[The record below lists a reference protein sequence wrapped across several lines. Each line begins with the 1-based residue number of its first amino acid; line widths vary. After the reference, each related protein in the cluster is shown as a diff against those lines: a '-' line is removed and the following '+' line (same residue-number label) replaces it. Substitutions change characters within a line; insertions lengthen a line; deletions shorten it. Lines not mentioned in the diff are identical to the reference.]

1 MVNAV
6 GKVHRHVK
14 MKLPFTKPRHLL
26 VVLLWFFFLFSAIM
40 SSSFPNILATS
51 QPSTTFSDIINNSN
65 LVNNISNNTG
75 DSVYSQVA
83 SSGHNIYVVWEDNA
97 FSRDAHNYDI
107 LFAKSAARAQAVNKQ
122 IDDKVFESKERVIV
136 NLSNNTGAS
145 QHPQIATTDN
155 NIYVVWEDNTYSN
168 KEILFTK
175 STDGGNSFGHVVN
188 LSNTLGDSYN
198 EEISAFGDNVYVVW
212 QEHDDLGVKTSIFF
226 KASSDGGAT
235 FGDSVKLSDN
245 AVVSSYPKVAAGGN
259 NVAYVVWNVEQE
271 DAQNNNDS
279 NTTRYDGG
287 GGGRTGGILFTKS
300 INSGDSFSEIRKLN
314 ALEKFGEPQIIAS
327 QKDVYIVWSEIEP
340 SHPSSLLF
348 SGRNV
353 ATNANENNNDPK
365 GSIFFVKSSDNANT
379 FTNPILIAENV
390 INPSNVEIS
399 EAANSLYVAWQG
411 KAPDGN
417 SQKLNDEEIFFKT
430 SPNKGDNFE
439 GSATINLSHNLG
451 VSECPSIALF
461 GHNAYVAW
469 EDYSLGNHEIFF
481 TKRMA

>member
-26 VVLLWFFFLFSAIM
+26 VVLLWFFFLFSVIM
-40 SSSFPNILATS
+40 STSFPNILATS

-83 SSGHNIYVVWEDNA
+83 SSGHNIYVVWEDNT
-97 FSRDAHNYDI
+97 FSTDAHNYDI

-175 STDGGNSFGHVVN
+175 STDGGNSFGHVLN

-212 QEHDDLGVKTSIFF
+212 QEHDDLGEKTSIFF
-226 KASSDGGAT
+226 KASSDGGAD
-235 FGDSVKLSDN
+235 F
-245 AVVSSYPKVAAGGN
+245 
-259 NVAYVVWNVEQE
+259 W
-271 DAQNNNDS
+271 
-279 NTTRYDGG
+279 
-287 GGGRTGGILFTKS
+287 
-300 INSGDSFSEIRKLN
+300 
-314 ALEKFGEPQIIAS
+314 
-327 QKDVYIVWSEIEP
+327 
-340 SHPSSLLF
+340 
-348 SGRNV
+348 
-353 ATNANENNNDPK
+353 
-365 GSIFFVKSSDNANT
+365 
-379 FTNPILIAENV
+379 
-390 INPSNVEIS
+390 
-399 EAANSLYVAWQG
+399 
-411 KAPDGN
+411 
-417 SQKLNDEEIFFKT
+417 
-430 SPNKGDNFE
+430 
-439 GSATINLSHNLG
+439 
-451 VSECPSIALF
+451 
-461 GHNAYVAW
+461 
-469 EDYSLGNHEIFF
+469 
-481 TKRMA
+481 

>member
-175 STDGGNSFGHVVN
+175 STDGGISFGHVLN

-198 EEISAFGDNVYVVW
+198 EEISAFGDNVYVV
-212 QEHDDLGVKTSIFF
+212 
-226 KASSDGGAT
+226 
-235 FGDSVKLSDN
+235 
-245 AVVSSYPKVAAGGN
+245 
-259 NVAYVVWNVEQE
+259 
-271 DAQNNNDS
+271 
-279 NTTRYDGG
+279 
-287 GGGRTGGILFTKS
+287 
-300 INSGDSFSEIRKLN
+300 
-314 ALEKFGEPQIIAS
+314 
-327 QKDVYIVWSEIEP
+327 
-340 SHPSSLLF
+340 
-348 SGRNV
+348 
-353 ATNANENNNDPK
+353 
-365 GSIFFVKSSDNANT
+365 
-379 FTNPILIAENV
+379 
-390 INPSNVEIS
+390 
-399 EAANSLYVAWQG
+399 
-411 KAPDGN
+411 
-417 SQKLNDEEIFFKT
+417 
-430 SPNKGDNFE
+430 
-439 GSATINLSHNLG
+439 
-451 VSECPSIALF
+451 
-461 GHNAYVAW
+461 
-469 EDYSLGNHEIFF
+469 
-481 TKRMA
+481 

>member
-1 MVNAV
+1 
-6 GKVHRHVK
+6 
-14 MKLPFTKPRHLL
+14 MKLPFTKPRPLL
-26 VVLLWFFFLFSAIM
+26 VVLLWFFYLFSAII
-40 SSSFPNILATS
+40 SSSFSNILASS
-51 QPSTTFSDIINNSN
+51 QPRPSTTSSDIISNSYV
-65 LVNNISNNTG
+65 VNNISNNTG
-75 DSVYSQVA
+75 DSVYSQIA
-83 SSGHNIYVVWEDNA
+83 SSGHNIYVVWEDNT
-97 FSRDAHNYDI
+97 FSTDAHNYDI
-107 LFAKSAARAQAVNKQ
+107 LFAKSAAQAQAVNKES
-122 IDDKVFESKERVIV
+122 DDNIFESKDRVIV

-168 KEILFTK
+168 KEILFSK
-175 STDGGNSFGHVVN
+175 STDGGNTFGHVLN

-212 QEHDDLGVKTSIFF
+212 QEHDGFGEKTSIFF

-235 FGDSVKLSDN
+235 FGASVKISDN
-245 AVVSSYPKVAAGGN
+245 AVVSSYPKVAAAG

-279 NTTRYDGG
+279 DSNTTRHD
-287 GGGRTGGILFTKS
+287 GGGRTGGIFFTKS
-300 INSGDSFSEIRKLN
+300 INNGDSFNEISKLDV
-314 ALEKFGEPQIIAS
+314 LEKFGEPQIIAF
-327 QKDVYIVWSEIEP
+327 QNDVYIVWSEIEP
-340 SHPSSLLF
+340 SRPSSIR
-348 SGRNV
+348 SV
-353 ATNANENNNDPK
+353 TTNASENNSDPK
-365 GSIFFVKSSDNANT
+365 GSILFVKSSDNAAT

-390 INPSNVEIS
+390 INPSNVEIA

-417 SQKLNDEEIFFKT
+417 DQKLNDEEIFFKT
-430 SPNKGDNFE
+430 SPNKGENFV

-481 TKRMA
+481 TKTMA

>member
-1 MVNAV
+1 
-6 GKVHRHVK
+6 
-14 MKLPFTKPRHLL
+14 MKLPFTKLHPLL
-26 VVLLWFFFLFSAIM
+26 VVWYWFIFLFSAII
-40 SSSFPNILATS
+40 SSSFSNILASS
-51 QPSTTFSDIINNSN
+51 QPRPSTTLSDIISNSN

-83 SSGHNIYVVWEDNA
+83 SSGHNIYVVWEDNTFLA
-97 FSRDAHNYDI
+97 DAQNYDI
-107 LFAKSAARAQAVNKQ
+107 LFARSAAQEQSVNKQ
-122 IDDKVFESKERVIV
+122 SDDNIFESKDRVIV

-175 STDGGNSFGHVVN
+175 STDGGNSFGHVLN

-212 QEHDDLGVKTSIFF
+212 QEHDGLGEKTSIFF

-235 FGDSVKLSDN
+235 FGASVKISDN
-245 AVVSSYPKVAAGGN
+245 AAVSSYPKVAAAGN

-287 GGGRTGGILFTKS
+287 GGRTGGIFFTKS
-300 INSGDSFSEIRKLN
+300 INNGDSFSEIRKLN
-314 ALEKFGEPQIIAS
+314 AGEKFGEPQIIAS

-340 SHPSSLLF
+340 SRPSSLL
-348 SGRNV
+348 SSSRSV
-353 ATNANENNNDPK
+353 TTNATENNNDPK
-365 GSIFFVKSSDNANT
+365 GSIFFVKSSDNAAT

-390 INPSNVEIS
+390 INPSNVEIA

-411 KAPDGN
+411 KAPVSN
-417 SQKLNDEEIFFKT
+417 NQKLNDEEIFFKT
-430 SPNKGDNFE
+430 SPNKGDNFV

-481 TKRMA
+481 TKTMA